1 MKKFDLKKFL
11 QLNFP
16 YFIIFY
22 LVDKT
27 VWLFRHCVG
36 DTLFDRVTVLFNNY
50 GMAFSKPLPSLHIY
64 DLLAGV
70 AAVLKKGFCRYNKRC
85 SILLR
90 SSYRS
95 CFFSRKR
102 RIYEVFSFDKCILL
116 SDSYNRSY
124 NCYRTRSVCNSG
136 VMGK

>member
-1 MKKFDLKKFL
+1 MKKVDLKKFL
-11 QLNFP
+11 LLNFP

-36 DTLFDRVTVLFNNY
+36 DTLIDRVTVLFNNY

-70 AAVLKKGFCRYNKRC
+70 AAALAVKDEQDVRTLN
-85 SILLR
+85 IELLR
-90 SSYRS
+90 
-95 CFFSRKR
+95 KTL
-102 RIYEVFSFDKCILL
+102 EENGVLL
-116 SDSYNRSY
+116 NL
-124 NCYRTRSVCNSG
+124 
-136 VMGK
+136 